1 MSGNLDFDSAIN
13 VIKERF
19 SDPELKKM
27 LGALTKTIQLEFPD
41 KNKTYL
47 IRIENGEVKEF
58 SERSEESPDVQVTM
72 NSDIFVK
79 IINKSLNPV
88 KAYMMGKIKVKGAVS
103 DLLKLR
109 KILF

>member
-41 KNKTYL
+41 KNKT
-47 IRIENGEVKEF
+47 
-58 SERSEESPDVQVTM
+58 
-72 NSDIFVK
+72 
-79 IINKSLNPV
+79 
-88 KAYMMGKIKVKGAVS
+88 
-103 DLLKLR
+103 
-109 KILF
+109 